1 MKKVPRKQITQI
13 RLCMRAITWRLE
25 RMALENSDTLGKY
38 GDSMEITHYAKTL
51 LDAAIKMEKNTF
63 SYLKAKK

>member
-1 MKKVPRKQITQI
+1 
-13 RLCMRAITWRLE
+13 MRAITWRLE

-38 GDSMEITHYAKTL
+38 GDSMEIMHYAKTL